1 MLNLTNTSLE
11 NYEILKEI
19 GKGSFS
25 IVYLV
30 KKYSSQ
36 KEFALKKVNIIKLT
50 SKERQNSLKEVNFL
64 SEIKDPNVIGYEE
77 SFYDNNF
84 NHLFLVMEY
93 APYGD
98 LSKILQTR
106 KKTKEYFKENELLNM
121 YLQIASGLKAIHAKQ
136 IIHRDLKS
144 ANIFITKKSKY
155 NELIL
160 KIGDFNVSKKID
172 YLNLKNT
179 QTGTPYYAS
188 PEIWENKPYD
198 FKSDIWSLGC
208 LFYEIASFNTPF
220 RGNNMK
226 ELYENILKGN
236 MAPLPKVYSNNILKI
251 IKMCL
256 RQDANLRPNINDIK
270 FYIENLKL
278 EQHFKKVFDDNFLDI
293 NHYNHGLNNKNNFG
307 IKRQTSYIKQSGK
320 LILDNYYNAYPEFE
334 NLNLKLRNE
343 LTPIKQNLN
352 NLSNNLQKNRTPI
365 KLAGLLNI
373 NLNII
378 NNNINNNRIKEN
390 KNNNIY
396 KTDNNLIVQKEPNN
410 EKKYF
415 NIKLKS
421 PPFRRLKIIN
431 TDLEEKIKNRE
442 ESKDNNF
449 YKEDFNPKFNNIKN
463 PLIQAN
469 GKSSIN
475 NTQSIPEIINTN
487 SEFKN
492 QNNEN
497 QNLNVENLKDIKKPN
512 FLAKEASNNSNIN
525 YNKINYHYRKEKE
538 KNLFI
543 KDKIDKDL
551 LILLKP
557 NKLNFKKRQN
567 NLSTINLHKRTIT
580 SLITHNTNKNKD
592 FMKETEDN
600 NNKLNRS
607 KNLSKIKL
615 KPIIA
620 PLIRSI
626 TPFNDKS
633 NKEGIIYNKNKLRY
647 NFSNNKFKS
656 VNDNISEINNNT
668 QINNENKDTNNNKKT
683 DKKIFMRKLN
693 FHKNKF
699 NLGSNLSNIKT
710 KFTNFIKPNLKN
722 FEIMNIKTE
731 I

>member
-1 MLNLTNTSLE
+1 MLNLTNNSLE
-11 NYEILKEI
+11 NYEIIKEI

-77 SFYDNNF
+77 SFYDKNF
-84 NHLFLVMEY
+84 NHLFLIMEY

-98 LSKILQTR
+98 LSKILQKR
-106 KKTKEYFKENELLNM
+106 KKTKDYFTENELLNM

-144 ANIFITKKSKY
+144 ANIFITQKTKY
-155 NELIL
+155 DELIL

-220 RGNNMK
+220 KGNNMK
-226 ELYENILKGN
+226 ELYRNILKGN
-236 MAPLPKVYSNNILKI
+236 MAPLPKQYSNKILKI
-251 IKMCL
+251 ISMCL

-278 EQHFKKVFDDNFLDI
+278 EQHFKKVFDENFLDI
-293 NHYNHGLNNKNNFG
+293 NNYNHQTNNNNFG
-307 IKRQTSYIKQSGK
+307 IKRQTSYIKQSGN
-320 LILDNYYNAYPEFE
+320 LILDNYYSVNPEFE
-334 NLNLKLRNE
+334 NMNLKLRNE
-343 LTPIKQNLN
+343 LTPIKQNHN
-352 NLSNNLQKNRTPI
+352 NISNNLPKNRTPI

-373 NLNII
+373 NLNLI

-396 KTDNNLIVQKEPNN
+396 KTDNSQIIPKEQDI

-415 NIKLKS
+415 NIKKMS
-421 PPFRRLKIIN
+421 PPFRRLRIIN
-431 TDLEEKIKNRE
+431 TEFEEKIKIKE
-442 ESKDNNF
+442 ESKDNNV
-449 YKEDFNPKFNNIKN
+449 YKEDFNQKFNNIKN
-463 PLIQAN
+463 PLIQRN
-469 GKSSIN
+469 SKSSIN

-492 QNNEN
+492 QKNEK
-497 QNLNVENLKDIKKPN
+497 QNLIEENIKDV
-512 FLAKEASNNSNIN
+512 KEQKLLINEISNIGN
-525 YNKINYHYRKEKE
+525 KIYNKINYHYKKEKE
-538 KNLFI
+538 KNLI
-543 KDKIDKDL
+543 TNDKIDRDL

-557 NKLNFKKRQN
+557 NKLNFKTKQN
-567 NLSTINLHKRTIT
+567 NLSTLNLHKRTDT
-580 SLITHNTNKNKD
+580 SLLTHNINKNKD
-592 FMKETEDN
+592 LFKESDN
-600 NNKLNRS
+600 NNKLNISR
-607 KNLSKIKL
+607 NLSKIKL
-615 KPIIA
+615 KPIIT

-633 NKEGIIYNKNKLRY
+633 KKERIMNNKNKLRY
-647 NFSNNKFKS
+647 NFSNHKLRS
-656 VNDNISEINNNT
+656 LNDNLNEINNSSK
-668 QINNENKDTNNNKKT
+668 INNETKEIKNDKKS

-693 FHKNKF
+693 FDKSKF
-699 NLGSNLSNIKT
+699 NLGSNLKQIKT

-722 FEIMNIKTE
+722 FEIMNQKTE